1 YTGLGGL
8 ALGEAFRPQAV
19 LLDIGLPDVNGYELA
34 RRIRATDWGRR
45 ACLVAITGWGQDTDR
60 QRAFEA
66 GFDHHLTKPV
76 VPQVIETLLRELD
89 AA

>member
-1 YTGLGGL
+1 
-8 ALGEAFRPQAV
+8 
-19 LLDIGLPDVNGYELA
+19 
-34 RRIRATDWGRR
+34 
-45 ACLVAITGWGQDTDR
+45 VAITGWGQDTDR